1 MFKRALLAAS
11 VAAAVS
17 APALAEV
24 VVYGS
29 ARTGIEYSSVSGSE
43 PSRFRLID
51 ESSRIGF
58 KGSDKL
64 DNGMTVFWKSEHRFR
79 IGASPSGSGSTY
91 KPGTDGTNDA
101 STGFGSRDSYVG
113 VEGNFGTLSFGK
125 QNDAYGDWINISP
138 VLDGAM
144 TNSEDSF
151 FYQNESGSRKNNVAK
166 YVSPVFGGFQASVAY
181 DFGGKTT
188 TYNSYGYSAL
198 LTWSNDMF
206 NVGAAYLGSHDDG
219 NVAGEKLKAFALD
232 GVAKVSDALSLTA
245 HWERAKYSQADDR
258 RDYAGVGA
266 VYSVGKWGFTTQYLK
281 AFEAKDGVD
290 KDDSAYQFNLGAR
303 YALSKNTTA
312 FANYTYLKSGV
323 DSRVTTTATGVG
335 AAGEKANV
343 VSISLRTDF

>member
-17 APALAEV
+17 APAFAEV

-29 ARTGIEYSSVSGSE
+29 ARTGIEYSNVSGAE
-43 PSRFRLID
+43 PSRFRLVD

-64 DNGMTVFWKSEHRFR
+64 DNGMTVFWKSEHRIR
-79 IGASPSGSGSTY
+79 VGSSNIN
-91 KPGTDGTNDA
+91 GTNDA
-101 STGFGSRDSYVG
+101 SSGFGNRDSYVG
-113 VEGNFGTLSFGK
+113 VEGGFGTLSFGK

-151 FYQNESGSRKNNVAK
+151 FYQNESGSRKNNIAK
-166 YVSPVFGGFQASVAY
+166 YVSPTFSGFQASVAY
-181 DFGGKTT
+181 DFGGETA
-188 TYNSYGYSAL
+188 TYNTYGYSAL

-206 NVGAAYLGSHDDG
+206 NVGAAYLGTHDDG

-232 GVAKVSDALSLTA
+232 GVAKVTSALSLTA

-323 DSRVTTTATGVG
+323 DSRVSTTATGVG

-343 VSISLRTDF
+343 LSVSLRTDF